1 MSSDPT
7 KTLRQQL
14 DDVVNLASISSANP
28 AIDSSNKAIID
39 YLASQFESL
48 GFSCE
53 IIPSDNTGNKFNL
66 LASIGSG
73 PGGLVLAGH
82 TDTVPLNEELWT
94 VDPFHA
100 TERDGKLYGL
110 GITDMKGFFPLIMA
124 AVKPLLNSK
133 FREPLII
140 LATSDEETSMQGAR
154 TIAELGRPKARS
166 AVIGEPTGLQPVRAH
181 KGIMMESIRLLGQ
194 SGHSSDPSLGRNA
207 LDAMHKVISDLMIY
221 REELKA
227 KYTNGLFEIPYPTL
241 NLGCIHGGDNPN
253 RICGSCELEFDVR
266 LMPGMHI
273 DTVREEIKQRVQK
286 VVTPLGI
293 SVELAPLF
301 AGVPAFFAD
310 ENSELIKLA
319 EELSGNEAISVAFG
333 TEGPFLQHLGMDTII
348 MGPGNIDQAH
358 QPDEYMSL
366 DMINPCLNLLTQLIT
381 RHCLH

>member
-1 MSSDPT
+1 MSVNDS
-7 KTLRQQL
+7 KTLRERL
-14 DDVVNLASISSANP
+14 DRVVSLRSISSSNP
-28 AIDSSNKAIID
+28 AIDTSNKSIID
-39 YLASQFESL
+39 YLASQFEAL

-53 IIPSDNTGNKFNL
+53 IIPSDSTGNKFNL
-66 LASIGSG
+66 IASIGTG

-100 TERDGKLYGL
+100 TEKDGKIYGL

-124 AVKPLLNSK
+124 AVKPLLDSK
-133 FREPLII
+133 FKQPLIV

-154 TIAELGRPKARS
+154 TLAELGRPKARS

-207 LDAMHKVISDLMIY
+207 LDAMHGVISDLMIY

-227 KYTNGLFEIPYPTL
+227 RYTSPLFDIPHPTL

-273 DTVREEIKQRVQK
+273 DTVREEIRQRI
-286 VVTPLGI
+286 VTLMKPFGI
-293 SVELAPLF
+293 AVEITPLF
-301 AGVPAFFAD
+301 AGVPAFFAN
-310 ENSELIKLA
+310 ENSKLIKLA
-319 EELSGNEAISVAFG
+319 EELSGNQAISVAFG
-333 TEGPFLQHLGMDTII
+333 TEGPFLQQLGMDTIV

-366 DMINPCLNLLTQLIT
+366 DMIDPCLDLLSKLIT

>member
-1 MSSDPT
+1 MSSIDN
-7 KTLRQQL
+7 KTLREQL
-14 DDVVNLASISSANP
+14 DRVVNLSSISSANP
-28 AIDSSNKAIID
+28 AIDTSNKAIID
-39 YLASQFESL
+39 YLACEFEAL
-48 GFSCE
+48 GFDCE
-53 IIPSDNTGNKFNL
+53 IIPTDSTGEKFNL

-94 VDPFHA
+94 LDPFHA
-100 TERDGKLYGL
+100 TEKDGRIYGL

-124 AVKPLLNSK
+124 AAKPLLKAK
-133 FREPLII
+133 FKEPLII

-154 TIAELGRPKARS
+154 TLAELGRPKARS

-194 SGHSSDPSLGRNA
+194 SGHSSDPALGRNA
-207 LDAMHKVISDLMIY
+207 LDAMHRVIGDLMLY

-227 KYTNGLFEIPYPTL
+227 KYTNPLFDIPHPTL

-273 DTVREEIKQRVQK
+273 ETIRHEIKQRVLA
-286 VVTPLGI
+286 VVKPLDI
-293 SVELAPLF
+293 SVEMVPLF
-301 AGVPAFFAD
+301 SGVPAFFAH
-310 ENSELIKLA
+310 ENSQLIKLA
-319 EELSGNEAISVAFG
+319 EELSGNQAISVGFG
-333 TEGPFLQHLGMDTII
+333 TEGPFLQQLGMDTII

-366 DMINPCLNLLTQLIT
+366 NMINPCLNLLTKLIT